1 MSTVERIAVPN
12 CAEFR
17 ARYRDR
23 RQPVVIQGLFA
34 GHPLA
39 QINTVE
45 RARERI
51 GAMPI
56 RMARNY
62 MDMNVRNIG
71 DFVAGRP
78 VNLEPETRDITLA
91 EYLDLASAAPDE
103 RWIATENVPPAEL
116 VAGLDLSPV
125 GVGAIEPGYGKP
137 TDPYEAGKS
146 YSLMFVGS
154 PGNAS
159 DLHTDWDGRHVV
171 LYQMFGRKRATVFPT
186 EVAEQLLP
194 IDIYSMVRLRG
205 MAEDRRRAFTES
217 LGGIDVVLE
226 PGDALYMPAF
236 CWHHLEY
243 LDTGMSVNFRFDG
256 PRDADLR
263 FLINNLHRDTYTQ
276 NLFTALLDEKRCR
289 EHQAT
294 LAQLR
299 TECCRDYA
307 TGLDKYH
314 ALRESCRQAYREVC
328 LRGAAESPFAW
339 INHSDFLD
347 SILCYRYNRPP
358 MDVAP

>member
-1 MSTVERIAVPN
+1 MSTVERIAVPDP
-12 CAEFR
+12 AEFR

-23 RQPVVIQGLFA
+23 RQPVLIKGLFA
-34 GHPLA
+34 GHPVAEIDSL
-39 QINTVE
+39 E
-45 RARERI
+45 RARQRI
-51 GAMPI
+51 GDIPV
-56 RMARNY
+56 RMVRNY

-71 DFVAGRP
+71 DFVAGRQ
-78 VNLEPETRDITLA
+78 VNLEPETRDLTLA
-91 EYLDLASAAPDE
+91 EYLDLAGNAPDE

-125 GVGAIEPGYGKP
+125 GVGSIEPGYGKP
-137 TDPYEAGKS
+137 TDPYVAGKS

-186 EVAEQLLP
+186 EVVEHLQP
-194 IDIYSMVRLRG
+194 IDIYSMIRLRG
-205 MAEDRRRAFTES
+205 MAEEQRRAFTES

-256 PRDADLR
+256 PADGDLR
-263 FLINNLHRDTYTQ
+263 FLINNLHRDKYTQ
-276 NLFTALLDEKRCR
+276 RLFTALLDENRCR
-289 EHQAT
+289 QHKAV
-294 LAQLR
+294 LADLR
-299 TECCRDYA
+299 AECCRDYPS
-307 TGLDKYH
+307 GLDKYH
-314 ALRESCRQAYREVC
+314 VLREKCREAYRKVC
-328 LRGAAESPFAW
+328 LDGAPDSPLTW
-339 INHSDFLD
+339 IEHSDFLEP
-347 SILCYRYNRPP
+347 ILCYRYNRPP
-358 MDVAP
+358 LETAA